1 MTKISAAG
9 KLTYY
14 TTSKEKNCEHGEI
27 VLTEEE
33 CKVAS
38 ERLGRKYVGRSR
50 SEGRPAGCYWVFKSL
65 SNREHACSYFNTIV
79 DASSSEPT
87 NGREHGGICKKSKIK
102 QYTGML

>member
-1 MTKISAAG
+1 MTKISAEG
-9 KLTYY
+9 TLTYY

-38 ERLGRKYVGRSR
+38 ERLGRKYVGRTR

-102 QYTGML
+102 QYTGLS